1 MPAERIL
8 ILGGTAEARILAG
21 LLRHHGYE
29 PISSLAGVTANP
41 HQPPG
46 KVRKGGFGGA
56 AGLANYCKHNM
67 IAAIVDATHPFAAQI
82 SRHAFEATQALSI
95 PIARLERPGW
105 REQPGDRWLRVADI
119 AAAVDA
125 VPENARVLLTIGRKE
140 AGAFFRRSGISGIA
154 RMIEAPVEVVP
165 PNWTVRLARPPFLL
179 GDERELMK
187 AEAIDCLVCKDAGG
201 NETRAKLDAA
211 RECGIPVVMISRP
224 IKPDVPAAHTPE
236 AVMALTETLLR
247 T

>member
-1 MPAERIL
+1 VPAKRIL
-8 ILGGTAEARILAG
+8 VLGGTAEARILAG
-21 LLRHHGYE
+21 LLLHHGYE

-46 KVRKGGFGGA
+46 QVRKGGFGGA
-56 AGLANYCKHNM
+56 GGLADYCKHNM

-82 SRHAFEATQALSI
+82 SRHAFEAAQTLSM

-105 REQPGDRWLRVADI
+105 REQPGDRWLRVANI

-125 VPENARVLLTIGRKE
+125 VPEDARVLLTIGRKE
-140 AGAFFRRSGISGIA
+140 AHAFFGRPGISGIA
-154 RMIEAPVEVVP
+154 RMIEPPVEAVP
-165 PNWTVRLARPPFLL
+165 PSWTVRLARPPFLL
-179 GDERELMK
+179 RDECELMK
-187 AEAIDCLVCKDAGG
+187 SESIDCLVCKDAGG
-201 NETRAKLDAA
+201 DETRAKLDAA

-224 IKPDVPAAHTPE
+224 IKPSVPEAHTPE

>member
-1 MPAERIL
+1 MPGKRIL
-8 ILGGTAEARILAG
+8 VLGGTAEARILAG
-21 LLRHHGYE
+21 LLLYHGYE

-46 KVRKGGFGGA
+46 QVRKGGFGGA
-56 AGLANYCKHNM
+56 DGLTRYCEDNM
-67 IAAIVDATHPFAAQI
+67 IAAIVDATHPFATQI
-82 SRHAFEATQALSI
+82 SRHAFDAAQTLNI

-119 AAAVDA
+119 AAAVDL
-125 VPENARVLLTIGRKE
+125 VPENARVLLTIGRKQ
-140 AGAFFRRSGISGIA
+140 ASAFFRRPGISGIA
-154 RMIEAPVEVVP
+154 RMIEPPGEAVP
-165 PNWTVRLARPPFLL
+165 SNWTVRLARPPFLL
-179 GDERELMK
+179 RDERELMK
-187 AEAIDCLVCKDAGG
+187 SESIDCLVCKDAGG
-201 NETRAKLDAA
+201 DETRAKLDAA

-224 IKPDVPAAHTPE
+224 IKPSVPAAQAPQ